1 MAKKIVGAT
10 LGHCVH
16 VAGVLNFLRLA
27 EACGYQTTFL
37 GVGCREQ
44 DLIGALQEEDPEYL
58 AVSYRLTPEV
68 ARKLF
73 VSLKNSLQEAGLL
86 HKRLLFGGTPPVAVE
101 ARNTALFTR
110 VFSGEEEESEI
121 IAFLKGQTAGNNNR
135 GEKKGESGCARA
147 QTLLERIE
155 EKEPYPVFRHHF
167 GLPGLEE
174 TITGIRRLAEAGVL
188 DIISLGP
195 DQNAQ
200 ESFFRPAEMD
210 PAQDGAG
217 GVQVRREEDLAA
229 FYLAAQRGNCPLL
242 RCYSGTRDLILWGE
256 LTARTIKNA
265 WGAVPLFWY
274 NRLDGRS
281 NRPLREAIAENQQAM
296 AWYAAQGI
304 PVEVNEAHHWSLRG
318 APDSVAV
325 AAFYLAA
332 YNAKKAGVRDYV
344 AQFMLN
350 NPPGTSG
357 AMDLGKCLAKIALI
371 ERLAGPDFRIHRQIR
386 AGLASLSVKAA
397 VAKGQLAASTLLGLA
412 LKPEIIHVVA
422 FCEADHAATPDEI
435 IESCGIVQGVLKNS
449 LFDSPDPAVDPAV
462 QARRDELTGEAEL
475 LLEAIQGMA
484 RPETV
489 DPFTDPVVLQ
499 EAVRIGLLDAPQL
512 KGNPEAAGR
521 VRTGIIG
528 GACRALTANGRQA
541 LREEERL
548 RQVVTGRLHAQAG
561 EK

>member
-37 GVGCREQ
+37 GVGRSEQ
-44 DLIGALQEEDPEYL
+44 ELIGAVREEDPEYL

-68 ARKLF
+68 ARNLF
-73 VSLKNSLQEAGLL
+73 ASLKNSLQEAGLL
-86 HKRLLFGGTPPVAVE
+86 HKKLLFGGTPPVAAE
-101 ARNTALFTR
+101 ARKSGLFTGI
-110 VFSGEEEESEI
+110 FSGEEEEAEI
-121 IAFLKGQTAGNNNR
+121 IAFLKGQAADGK
-135 GEKKGESGCARA
+135 GEKRKPAA
-147 QTLLERIE
+147 TLVERIE
-155 EKEPYPVFRHHF
+155 EKAPYPLLRHHF
-167 GLPGLEE
+167 GLPSLEE
-174 TITGIRRLAEAGVL
+174 TIAGVARLAEAGVL
-188 DIISLGP
+188 DVVSLGP

-200 ESFFRPAEMD
+200 ESFFRPEEMD

-217 GVQVRREEDLAA
+217 GVPIRREEDLAA
-229 FYLAAQRGNCPLL
+229 IYRASRRGNFPLL

-256 LTARTIKNA
+256 MTARTIKNA

-281 NRPLREAIAENQQAM
+281 NRPLREAIAENQKAM

-304 PVEVNEAHHWSLRG
+304 PLEVNEAHHWSLRG

-344 AQFMLN
+344 AQLMLN

-357 AMDLGKCLAKIALI
+357 VMDLGKCLAKMALI
-371 ERLAGPDFRIHRQIR
+371 EQLAGPDFRIHRQIR
-386 AGLASLSVKAA
+386 AGLASLSVKPA

-422 FCEADHAATPDEI
+422 FCEADHAATPDDI

-449 LFDSPDPAVDPAV
+449 LFDAPEMAADPTV
-462 QARRDELTGEAEL
+462 QARRDELVAEAGL
-475 LLEAIQGMA
+475 ILEAIRGMA
-484 RPETV
+484 RPGSD
-489 DPFTDPVVLQ
+489 DPLTDPVVLQ
-499 EAVRIGLLDAPQL
+499 EAVRTGILDAPQL
-512 KGNPEAAGR
+512 QGNPEAAGR
-521 VRTGIIG
+521 VRTGMID
-528 GACRALTANGRQA
+528 GACRALSADGRRV
-541 LREEERL
+541 LSEEERL
-548 RQVVTGRLHAQAG
+548 QQAVSGRLHG
-561 EK
+561 

>member
-37 GVGCREQ
+37 GVGRSEQ
-44 DLIGALQEEDPEYL
+44 ELIGALREEDPEYL

-68 ARKLF
+68 ARNLF
-73 VSLKNSLQEAGLL
+73 ASLKNSLQEAGLL
-86 HKRLLFGGTPPVAVE
+86 HKKLLFGGTPPVAAE
-101 ARNTALFTR
+101 ARKSGLFTGI
-110 VFSGEEEESEI
+110 FSGEEEEAEI
-121 IAFLKGQTAGNNNR
+121 IAFLKGQAADGK
-135 GEKKGESGCARA
+135 GEKRKPAA
-147 QTLLERIE
+147 TLVERIE
-155 EKEPYPVFRHHF
+155 EKAPYPLLRHHF
-167 GLPGLEE
+167 GLPSLEE
-174 TITGIRRLAEAGVL
+174 TIAGVARLAEAGVL
-188 DIISLGP
+188 DVVSLGP

-200 ESFFRPAEMD
+200 ESFFRPEEMD

-217 GVQVRREEDLAA
+217 GVPIRREEDLAA
-229 FYLAAQRGNCPLL
+229 IYRASRRGNFPLL

-256 LTARTIKNA
+256 MTARTIKNA

-281 NRPLREAIAENQQAM
+281 NRPLREAIAENQKAM

-304 PVEVNEAHHWSLRG
+304 PLEVNEAHHWSLRG

-344 AQFMLN
+344 AQLMLN

-357 AMDLGKCLAKIALI
+357 VMDLGKCLAKMALI
-371 ERLAGPDFRIHRQIR
+371 EQLAGPDFRIHRQIR
-386 AGLASLSVKAA
+386 AGLASLSVKPA

-422 FCEADHAATPDEI
+422 FCEADHAATPDDI

-449 LFDSPDPAVDPAV
+449 LFDAPEMAADPTV
-462 QARRDELTGEAEL
+462 QARRDELVAEAGL
-475 LLEAIQGMA
+475 ILEAIRGMA
-484 RPETV
+484 RPGTD
-489 DPFTDPVVLQ
+489 DPLTDPVVLQ
-499 EAVRIGLLDAPQL
+499 EAVRTGILDAPQL
-512 KGNPEAAGR
+512 QGNPEAAGR
-521 VRTGIIG
+521 VRTGMID
-528 GACRALTANGRQA
+528 GACRALSADGRRV
-541 LREEERL
+541 LSEEERL
-548 RQVVTGRLHAQAG
+548 QQAVSGRLHG
-561 EK
+561 

>member
-37 GVGCREQ
+37 GVGRSEQ
-44 DLIGALQEEDPEYL
+44 ELIGALREEDPEYL

-68 ARKLF
+68 ARNLF
-73 VSLKNSLQEAGLL
+73 TSLKNSLQEAGLL
-86 HKRLLFGGTPPVAVE
+86 HKKLLFGGTPPVAAE
-101 ARNTALFTR
+101 ARKSGLFTG
-110 VFSGEEEESEI
+110 VFSGEEEEAEI
-121 IAFLKGQTAGNNNR
+121 IAFLKGQAADGK
-135 GEKKGESGCARA
+135 GEKRKPAA
-147 QTLLERIE
+147 TLVERIE
-155 EKEPYPVFRHHF
+155 EKAPYPLLRHHF
-167 GLPGLEE
+167 GLPSLEE
-174 TITGIRRLAEAGVL
+174 TIAGVARLAEAGVL
-188 DIISLGP
+188 DVVSLGP

-200 ESFFRPAEMD
+200 ESFFRPEEMD

-217 GVQVRREEDLAA
+217 GVPIRREEDLAA
-229 FYLAAQRGNCPLL
+229 IYRASRRGNFPLL

-256 LTARTIKNA
+256 MTARTIKNA

-281 NRPLREAIAENQQAM
+281 NRPLREAIAENQKAM

-304 PVEVNEAHHWSLRG
+304 PLEVNEAHHWSLRG

-344 AQFMLN
+344 AQLMLN

-357 AMDLGKCLAKIALI
+357 VMDLGKCLAKMALI
-371 ERLAGPDFRIHRQIR
+371 EQLAGPDFRIHRQIR
-386 AGLASLSVKAA
+386 AGLASLSVKPA

-422 FCEADHAATPDEI
+422 FCEADHAATPDDI

-449 LFDSPDPAVDPAV
+449 LFDAPEMAADPTV
-462 QARRDELTGEAEL
+462 QARRDELVAEAGL
-475 LLEAIQGMA
+475 ILEAIRGMA
-484 RPETV
+484 RPGSD
-489 DPFTDPVVLQ
+489 DPLTDPVVLQ
-499 EAVRIGLLDAPQL
+499 EAVRTGILDAPQL
-512 KGNPEAAGR
+512 QGNPEAAGR
-521 VRTGIIG
+521 VRTGMID
-528 GACRALTANGRQA
+528 GACRALSADGRRV
-541 LREEERL
+541 LSEEERL
-548 RQVVTGRLHAQAG
+548 QQAVSGRLHG
-561 EK
+561 

>member
-37 GVGCREQ
+37 GVGCSDQE
-44 DLIGALQEEDPEYL
+44 LIGALREEDPEYL
-58 AVSYRLTPEV
+58 AVSYRLTPGV
-68 ARKLF
+68 AKKLF
-73 VSLKNSLQEAGLL
+73 ASLKNSLQEAGLL
-86 HKRLLFGGTPPVAVE
+86 PKKLLFGGTPPVAAE
-101 ARNTALFTR
+101 ARASGLFTL
-110 VFSGEEEESEI
+110 VFSGEEEETEI
-121 IAFLKGQTAGNNNR
+121 IAFLKGLHGHGTADGDSAGR
-135 GEKKGESGCARA
+135 KKREPG
-147 QTLLERIE
+147 QTLLERIQ
-155 EKEPYPVFRHHF
+155 EKAPYPLLRHHF
-167 GLPGLEE
+167 GLPSLEE
-174 TITGIRRLAEAGVL
+174 TIAGVDRLATAGVL
-188 DIISLGP
+188 DVISLGP

-200 ESFFRPAEMD
+200 ESFFRPEEMD

-217 GVQVRREEDLAA
+217 GVPLRREEDLAA
-229 FYLAAQRGNCPLL
+229 LYRASRRGNFPLL
-242 RCYSGTRDLILWGE
+242 RCYSGTRDLIRWGE

-281 NRPLREAIAENQQAM
+281 NRPLQEAIAENQQAM

-344 AQFMLN
+344 AQLMLN
-350 NPPGTSG
+350 TPPGTSG

-386 AGLASLSVKAA
+386 AGLASLSVKPA
-397 VAKGQLAASTLLGLA
+397 VAKGQLAASTLMGLA

-449 LFDSPDPAVDPAV
+449 IFDAPDLAADPAV
-462 QARRDELTGEAEL
+462 QARRDKLIGEAEL
-475 LLEAIQGMA
+475 LLETIQALA
-484 RPETV
+484 RPESDDSLTN
-489 DPFTDPVVLQ
+489 PVILQ

-521 VRTGIIG
+521 VRTGIIN
-528 GACRALTANGRQA
+528 GACRALSADGRRV
-541 LREEERL
+541 LSEEERL
-548 RQVVTGRLHAQAG
+548 QQAVNGRLHG
-561 EK
+561 

>member
-1 MAKKIVGAT
+1 MTKKIVGAT

-37 GVGCREQ
+37 GVGCSDQE
-44 DLIGALQEEDPEYL
+44 LIGALREEDPEYL
-58 AVSYRLTPEV
+58 AVSYRLTPGV
-68 ARKLF
+68 ARNLF
-73 VSLKNSLQEAGLL
+73 TSLKNSLQEAGLL
-86 HKRLLFGGTPPVAVE
+86 HKQLLFGGTPPVAAE
-101 ARNTALFTR
+101 ARKSGLFTR
-110 VFSGEEEESEI
+110 VFSGEEEEAEI
-121 IAFLKGQTAGNNNR
+121 IAFLKGQAA
-135 GEKKGESGCARA
+135 GEKGEKRKPAI
-147 QTLLERIE
+147 TLVERIE
-155 EKEPYPVFRHHF
+155 EKAPYPLLRHHF
-167 GLPGLEE
+167 GLPSLEE
-174 TITGIRRLAEAGVL
+174 TIAGVGRLAEAGVL
-188 DIISLGP
+188 DVISLGP

-200 ESFFRPAEMD
+200 ESFFRPEEMD

-217 GVQVRREEDLAA
+217 GVPLRREEDLVALYQA
-229 FYLAAQRGNCPLL
+229 SRRGNFPLL
-242 RCYSGTRDLILWGE
+242 RCYSGTRDLIRWGE
-256 LTARTIKNA
+256 MTARTIKNA

-281 NRPLREAIAENQQAM
+281 KRPLAEAIAENQQAM

-344 AQFMLN
+344 AQLMLN

-386 AGLASLSVKAA
+386 AGLASLSVKTT

-449 LFDSPDPAVDPAV
+449 LFDAPDLTADPAV
-462 QARRDELTGEAEL
+462 QARRDELIREAGL
-475 LLEAIQGMA
+475 IIKAIRAMA
-484 RPETV
+484 RPESD
-489 DPFTDPVVLQ
+489 DPLTDPVVLQ
-499 EAVRIGLLDAPQL
+499 AAVRTGILDAPQL
-512 KGNPEAAGR
+512 QGNPEAAGS
-521 VRTGIIG
+521 VRTGIIN
-528 GACRALTANGRQA
+528 GACRAFSADGRRV

-548 RQVVTGRLHAQAG
+548 QQAVSRRLDGCTGR
-561 EK
+561 

>member
-37 GVGCREQ
+37 GVGCSDQE
-44 DLIGALQEEDPEYL
+44 LIGALREENPEYL

-73 VSLKNSLQEAGLL
+73 ASLKNSLQEAGLL
-86 HKRLLFGGTPPVAVE
+86 HKKLLFGGTPPVAAE
-101 ARNTALFTR
+101 ARKSGLFTG
-110 VFSGEEEESEI
+110 VFSGEEEEAEI
-121 IAFLKGQTAGNNNR
+121 VAFLKGQTAGEL
-135 GEKKGESGCARA
+135 GAKKREPGK
-147 QTLLERIE
+147 TLLERIQ
-155 EKEPYPVFRHHF
+155 EKAPYPLLRHHF

-174 TITGIRRLAEAGVL
+174 TIAGVGRLAEAGIL
-188 DIISLGP
+188 DVISLGP

-200 ESFFRPAEMD
+200 ESFFRPEEMD

-217 GVQVRREEDLAA
+217 GVPIRREEDLIALYRA
-229 FYLAAQRGNCPLL
+229 SRRGNFPLL

-281 NRPLREAIAENQQAM
+281 DRPLREAIAENQQAM

-344 AQFMLN
+344 AQLMLN

-386 AGLASLSVKAA
+386 AGLASLAVKPA

-449 LFDSPDPAVDPAV
+449 FFDAPDLAADPAV
-462 QARRDELTGEAEL
+462 QARRDELIDEAEL
-475 LLEAIQGMA
+475 LIETIQAMA
-484 RPETV
+484 RSESD
-489 DPFTDPVVLQ
+489 DPLTDPVVLQ

-521 VRTGIIG
+521 VRTGIIN
-528 GACRALTANGRQA
+528 GACRALSADGRRI
-541 LREEERL
+541 LGEEERL
-548 RQVVTGRLHAQAG
+548 QQAISRRLHGQVQ
-561 EK
+561 EN